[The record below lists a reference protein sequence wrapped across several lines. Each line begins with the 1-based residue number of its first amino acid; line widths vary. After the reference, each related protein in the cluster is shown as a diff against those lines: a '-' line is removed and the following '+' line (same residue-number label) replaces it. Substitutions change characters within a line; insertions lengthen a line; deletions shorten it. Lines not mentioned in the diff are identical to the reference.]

1 MRVEVMAIKNDIE
14 EVQRLIELRDDTEY
28 RLVQAMDKITR
39 RMTETQ
45 AEEVLNALG
54 VVRVNVDGVL
64 VPMKK
69 TFVDFWRECEHG

>member
-14 EVQRLIELRDDTEY
+14 ELQRLIELRDDTEY

-69 TFVDFWRECEHG
+69 TFVDFWRGV